1 MRPRFSRRN
10 GADAPAGPP
19 PHLGPGRL
27 HADPESLAAAR
38 PPFGNRS
45 DHPHAGSPPIG
56 LLLSVAA
63 SQRDDRR
70 SHLVSDRD
78 APALG
83 RKAILVWDRWR
94 VHRSVAAHFEEHHP
108 SWFQFEELPAY
119 SPELNPVEPCWN
131 HTKHGDLANFVPENL
146 DELEIEATASLQ
158 SLREDQSFLRS
169 AFAYCQLAL

>member
-1 MRPRFSRRN
+1 MLQPVRRRTW
-10 GADAPAGPP
+10 APAGCTPIQKAWQRHDRLSGIGAITLTP
-19 PHLGPGRL
+19 ALRQLAFYFQLLPH
-27 HADPESLAAAR
+27 
-38 PPFGNRS
+38 N
-45 DHPHAGSPPIG
+45 
-56 LLLSVAA
+56 VTT
-63 SQRDDRR
+63 DDLIWFLTEMHR
-70 SHLVSDRD
+70 H
-78 APALG
+78 LG